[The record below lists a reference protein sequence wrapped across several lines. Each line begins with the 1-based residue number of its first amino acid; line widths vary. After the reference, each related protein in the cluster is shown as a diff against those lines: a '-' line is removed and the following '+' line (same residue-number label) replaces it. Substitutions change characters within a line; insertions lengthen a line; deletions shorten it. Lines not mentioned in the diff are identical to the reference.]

1 MILISVKK
9 TIYAGTYDL
18 SATPQYIDNQT
29 FRIVIVPGSF
39 SAAINKNS
47 YADVMAAL
55 NMKESQ
61 IQSINFKE
69 LKIKKRNRQ
78 GSFFML

>member
-29 FRIVIVPGSF
+29 FRIVNRSGSF

-47 YADVMAAL
+47 YVDVMAAL